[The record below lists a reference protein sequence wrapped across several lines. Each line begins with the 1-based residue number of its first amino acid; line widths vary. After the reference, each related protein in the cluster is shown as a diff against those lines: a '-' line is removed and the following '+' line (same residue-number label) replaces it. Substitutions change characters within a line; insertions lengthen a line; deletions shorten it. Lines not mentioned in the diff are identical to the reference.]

1 MIDSNLPSLPTFL
14 GKTQK
19 TDYFQ
24 MSPSLPT
31 FLGRSVLKSVDSK
44 LWLGRLPSLPI
55 FEGKSPPVLP
65 TILGRYN
72 FLPTNAKKAKDKI
85 CQYLLALLAN
95 HTLPRPCQQCRE
107 TGQELF
113 VRACDA
119 ILLTCIRIQRSQWI

>member
-1 MIDSNLPSLPTFL
+1 MWDTHVYVMIESNLPSLPTFL

-24 MSPSLPT
+24 LLPSLPT
-31 FLGRSVLKSVDSK
+31 FLSRSVLKSVDSK

-72 FLPTNAKKAKDKI
+72 FLPTNAKKTKIKSANIYWLCWQIILCQGHAYNAEKLAKNF
-85 CQYLLALLAN
+85 L
-95 HTLPRPCQQCRE
+95 
-107 TGQELF
+107 
-113 VRACDA
+113 
-119 ILLTCIRIQRSQWI
+119 

>member
-24 MSPSLPT
+24 MLPSLPR
-31 FLGRSVLKSVDSK
+31 FLGRSVLKSIDSK

-72 FLPTNAKKAKDKI
+72 FLPTNAKKAKIKS

-113 VRACDA
+113 VRNVGF
-119 ILLTCIRIQRSQWI
+119 LKRG